1 MTLTV
6 YGTVRSRTLRPLW
19 LLNELGQPFE
29 LVPVN
34 WADATSKAS
43 DYLAINPNG
52 RVPALK
58 DGDLVLFES
67 FAITQYLAK
76 KFPSDLSP
84 KDLAEDALIS
94 MWSLWAATE
103 IEKPCVEALGLLL
116 TPADKRD
123 TAKLAKII
131 AGLDAPFKVLEA
143 HLKAHGGYLVGGRF
157 TVADLNVTSV
167 LSWLRTAPDA
177 FEGKPTLT
185 AWRDACLS
193 RPAFKATIKG

>member
-6 YGTVRSRTLRPLW
+6 YGTIRSRTLRPLW
-19 LLNELGQPFE
+19 LLAELGQPFE

-34 WADATSKAS
+34 WADKAS
-43 DYLAINPNG
+43 KTPDFLTVNPNG

-58 DGDLVLFES
+58 DGDLMLFES

-116 TPADKRD
+116 TPAENRD

-131 AGLDAPFKVLEA
+131 AALDAPFKVLDA

-157 TVADLNVTSV
+157 TVADLNVSSV
-167 LSWLRTAPDA
+167 LSWLRTAPEA
-177 FEGKPTLT
+177 LEGKPALT
-185 AWRDACLS
+185 AWRDECLK
-193 RPAFKATIKG
+193 RPAFKAAIRG